1 MVVWAISYQAW
12 FTGLL
17 CCEVNFIAN
26 TMRGT
31 SLVRARLPGTWE
43 VSWLDQ
49 KAISLL
55 NANLFVCPFFPLL
68 CVCLD
73 CTSGHIMIDYGRR
86 RTLCFLQKWKK
97 KMWWC
102 WDILQQV
109 VSSWGCK
116 STHETGQ
123 EPAFGL
129 LEWHSLICFIFPFHG
144 CTHVGSL

>member
-26 TMRGT
+26 TMRGA

-97 KMWWC
+97 KNVMVLGHPAAGGLKLGLQIHPWNRSGTCFWASGVAQPYLFYFSISWLYTC
-102 WDILQQV
+102 W
-109 VSSWGCK
+109 
-116 STHETGQ
+116 
-123 EPAFGL
+123 
-129 LEWHSLICFIFPFHG
+129 
-144 CTHVGSL
+144 